1 MSIRYDAVQEDN
13 RRNVRL
19 SPALARLT
27 SINESFQSQ
36 GLNIL
41 NEGFSEVATNSH
53 FYADYI
59 QQLSEGLDEV
69 AAEQFEV
76 LAENSRREILAE
88 STIGGITPITA
99 LSLPMLRVAFAKTAV
114 REGLPTEPVT
124 QPKFTVSWMKP
135 YIMVIDPVTSAQT
148 KVYLPKAMKSHTA
161 QFGLPKLNASTV
173 ALTNGQ
179 AVNVDLLSGNPGA
192 SASVSSDEIDVNF
205 KVVNVTVSVGTGV
218 ATASTVVVPVNFR
231 LDTTSNVIDG
241 TVVATVLVGGATAT
255 MRLFAKVDRVKCTM
269 DVVSVQLSKGNAT
282 FQDSVV
288 TGIEFVGFLSSEM
301 NNRSTQVGFDI
312 TQDPTV
318 IGTGQ
323 PIESPINI
331 QQMTDA
337 MAMYNVDSTV
347 RHLEIMSTTL
357 AQFTDLTGVAF
368 LEDAFNNLPATTKA
382 TLSETFNI
390 APPANYALGNTA
402 WREEIKLKI
411 DKLVIKMMNETNYTS
426 GSAVIFGNPL
436 DVQVLNNVRW
446 TYTADDQP
454 NGANIDYRVGVYT
467 SGVTTYKVLSS
478 FNFNAGDLYMVFLPN
493 VPDQKTCVYYP
504 YSFNVIRG
512 SQSPSTP
519 NLPSIQMIKRQV
531 FREYTPMIAKLK
543 IEEV

>member
-1 MSIRYDAVQEDN
+1 MTIRYDAVQEDN
-13 RRNVRL
+13 RRGVKM
-19 SPALARLT
+19 SPALARI
-27 SINESFQSQ
+27 SAINESFQAQ
-36 GLNIL
+36 GLNVL
-41 NEGFSEVATNSH
+41 NEGFAEVATNTH
-53 FYADYI
+53 FYSDYI
-59 QQLSEGLDEV
+59 QQLSEGMDEV

-76 LAENSRREILAE
+76 LAENTRREILAE

-124 QPKFTVSWMKP
+124 QPKFTVSWLKP
-135 YIMVIDPVTSAQT
+135 YIVDPSNGE
-148 KVYLPKAMKSHTA
+148 KVYLPKALKTNASL
-161 QFGLPKLNASTV
+161 FGLPKLTPTV

-179 AVNVDLLSGNPGA
+179 VVSYDLLTGLTGA
-192 SASVSSDEIDVNF
+192 SHYPNGDEIDVNF
-205 KVVNVTVSVGTGV
+205 KIVSVTVAVGT
-218 ATASTVVVPVNFR
+218 AAAAHTDVVVPVNLR
-231 LDTTSNVIDG
+231 LETLTNVIDG
-241 TVVATVLVGGATAT
+241 TITAVSGGETT
-255 MRLFAKVDRVKCTM
+255 SLRLFAKVDREHCTM
-269 DVVSVQLSKGNAT
+269 DVVSVMLSQTTTANA
-282 FQDSVV
+282 DSYIKS
-288 TGIEFVGFLSSEM
+288 IEIQGYLSSEM
-301 NNRSTQVGFDI
+301 NNRATQVGFDI

-357 AQFTDLTGVAF
+357 AQSTDLTGVNFIANAF
-368 LEDAFNNLPATTKA
+368 DALPATTKTA
-382 TLSETFNI
+382 LTQQFDIT
-390 APPANYALGNTA
+390 PPSNYALGNTA

-426 GSAVIFGNPL
+426 GSVVIFGNPL

-446 TYTADDQP
+446 TYSADEQP
-454 NGANIDYRVGVYT
+454 NGANIDYRLGTYT

-478 FNFNAGDLYMVFLPN
+478 FNFQPGSLYMVFLPN

-519 NLPSIQMIKRQV
+519 NLPSIQMIKRQI
-531 FREYTPMIAKLK
+531 FREYTPMIAKLNI
-543 IEEV
+543 IES